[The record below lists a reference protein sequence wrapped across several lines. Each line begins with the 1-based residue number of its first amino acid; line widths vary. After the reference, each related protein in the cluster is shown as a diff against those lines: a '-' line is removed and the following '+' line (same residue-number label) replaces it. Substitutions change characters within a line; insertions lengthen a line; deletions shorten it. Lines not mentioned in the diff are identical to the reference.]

1 MIEEFGKRKM
11 LRESCVQR
19 KYRIR
24 RTQSRSK
31 TQWGGGGGI
40 IIIFLGQYIPGQ
52 V

>member
-19 KYRIR
+19 EYRIR
-24 RTQSRSK
+24 RTLSRSK
-31 TQWGGGGGI
+31 TRGGGGVI
-40 IIIFLGQYIPGQ
+40 IILFLGQYIPGQ